1 MLLVIARDP
10 AVRTRDI
17 AAACRITERAAQR
30 IVGDLEEAGYLS
42 RKRDGRRTH
51 CTLRPEGR
59 LRHPAEALLS
69 VGALLELFSADE
81 GEPVRARGGTVWTPG
96 SRPAS
101 CPRPWPGVDGD
112 AV

>member
-1 MLLVIARDP
+1 MGLPHHHARVLLVIARDP
-10 AVRTRDI
+10 AVRIRDI

-69 VGALLELFSADE
+69 VGA
-81 GEPVRARGGTVWTPG
+81 
-96 SRPAS
+96 PA
-101 CPRPWPGVDGD
+101 GV
-112 AV
+112 VLR